1 MIHFCLCT
9 FAAGHVVICAP
20 GLHTGV
26 LLGLVR
32 QHHPLCPGVRGLCS
46 HGHRRHHVPDRPSP
60 YSLDL
65 LVHVWRSQEGR
76 LLGMFA
82 CGPLVM
88 APDVIMFCIIGR
100 SCHKYNFLR
109 QKMCFVATKVCL
121 SQQNFCHDRHF
132 RCNKKIVAT
141 NICRDIHNFVVTSL
155 LLSRQ
160 NTSFVMTKVCLS

>member
-1 MIHFCLCT
+1 MNLYVSRLRVLEMIHFCLCT
-9 FAAGHVVICAP
+9 FAAGHVVICTP
-20 GLHTGV
+20 GLHAGV

-82 CGPLVM
+82 CGPSVM
-88 APDVIMFCIIGR
+88 ATDVIMFCIIGG
-100 SCHKYNFLR
+100 SCHKYNFSR
-109 QKMCFVATKVCL
+109 QKMCFVATKVWL

-132 RCNKKIVAT
+132 RCNKNFLAA

-155 LLSRQ
+155 LLS
-160 NTSFVMTKVCLS
+160 

>member
-1 MIHFCLCT
+1 M

-20 GLHTGV
+20 GLHAGV

-32 QHHPLCPGVRGLCS
+32 QHHPLCPGVRGLRS
-46 HGHRRHHVPDRPSP
+46 HGHRRHHVLDRPSP

-88 APDVIMFCIIGR
+88 ATDVIMFCIVGG
-100 SCHKYNFLR
+100 SCHKYHFCRDKRCALLR
-109 QKMCFVATKVCL
+109 QKYACRNKTFVTTDLFLLQKNFFRNKYL
-121 SQQNFCHDRHF
+121 S
-132 RCNKKIVAT
+132 
-141 NICRDIHNFVVTSL
+141 
-155 LLSRQ
+155 
-160 NTSFVMTKVCLS
+160 